1 MLGGNCLCLSSQALF
16 SIQLH
21 NKQDTYHL
29 PKHTCHLLPATHS
42 SSLTSPAMPALPLSL
57 GVLVPDYCS
66 SDFPE
71 AEGLPAA
78 LGRQEGS

>member
-1 MLGGNCLCLSSQALF
+1 
-16 SIQLH
+16 
-21 NKQDTYHL
+21 
-29 PKHTCHLLPATHS
+29 
-42 SSLTSPAMPALPLSL
+42 MPALPLSL